1 MPTETERLLHEL
13 AQQMRGLRSEME
25 FIRNELRSMAGGL
38 AVVVSQSRDNKKKLP
53 GLPTS
58 SRAWTTDCANLNQPG
73 N

>member
-53 GLPTS
+53 GLLTS
-58 SRAWTTDCANLNQPG
+58 SRESTTDCVSLNQPG